1 MSAADLEVKVTGDAA
16 GGVDALKKVQ
26 VELGR
31 TAIAAAKTDSS
42 LGKLKTGSNQA
53 TTALTN
59 LGRVVQDAPF
69 GFIGIANNINP
80 LLESFQR
87 LKAETGSTKTALQS
101 LASGLVGAGGL
112 GIAVSALSSVLSVLA
127 LNGFFKSGQAAEEA
141 GKKVKT
147 YTDYLR
153 DASGEA
159 AKEQTEVLGLVS
171 VLKSETETR
180 QRKLSAIK
188 ELQDIQ
194 PEIFKNLKLEHGAVV
209 GLDTAYKAYVA
220 NLQNVIQAEILRS
233 QIEDKITRQLEL
245 QKLITSVS
253 GPGFIKPT
261 KDLSAASLELAK
273 SQREVNEQI
282 FRTRKILGAGITGA
296 QASAELDVLNKQ
308 IESLTEQLFKL
319 SKTVKV
325 PEQRIKDVRTISDV
339 LADMNDELRKLSAR
353 EILLNTNEAINK
365 IKAME
370 DAFNELV
377 EKFKLGTTS
386 PIIVDL
392 AFRINEAKAR
402 LAFSE
407 LLARTKLFGVAER
420 EGEKNKLKIV
430 VNVQPIFKTDPAGIN
445 KEAFKLGQEINEIVK
460 NTFVDAFSGLGE
472 AIGDALSG
480 VSIGNAFDGIVKS
493 LAGGLK
499 AIGRKIIETNV
510 QLAIL
515 KKIGFSNPAVGIA
528 VGVAI
533 TALGAALQNAVS
545 KQKAFATGV
554 RNFEGGFAMVGERG
568 PERVFL
574 PKGSS
579 VQPNNELSAFSGGG
593 ITLMPSIQYSGDG
606 FRIMLDKVDKRWG
619 RNN

>member
-26 VELGR
+26 GELGR
-31 TAIAAAKTDSS
+31 TAIAAVKTDSS

-87 LKAETGSTKTALQS
+87 LKAETGSAKQSFLALGSS
-101 LASGLVGAGGL
+101 LIGAGGL
-112 GIAVSALSSVLSVLA
+112 GIAVSVISSLLTVFAMNSRGSAEATQDHKKKVDET
-127 LNGFFKSGQAAEEA
+127 KKAAEEYA
-141 GKKVKT
+141 EALGRASSAVISHQGKLAELNKILVDTSNNFNTLSQSIVNQAAAQYLATQKEGIIKRLLDAKIEQMFKYKKVMSEVREFSADLFSK
-147 YTDYLR
+147 DPLKR
-153 DASGEA
+153 AVAEA
-159 AKEQTEVLGLVS
+159 EADLKGLNNLV
-171 VLKSETETR
+171 K
-180 QRKLSAIK
+180 
-188 ELQDIQ
+188 D
-194 PEIFKNLKLEHGAVV
+194 LKL
-209 GLDTAYKAYVA
+209 
-220 NLQNVIQAEILRS
+220 
-233 QIEDKITRQLEL
+233 DKLF
-245 QKLITSVS
+245 S
-253 GPGFIKPT
+253 
-261 KDLSAASLELAK
+261 
-273 SQREVNEQI
+273 
-282 FRTRKILGAGITGA
+282 
-296 QASAELDVLNKQ
+296 DV
-308 IESLTEQLFKL
+308 FKL
-319 SKTVKV
+319 DGDKSKD
-325 PEQRIKDVRTISDV
+325 IRTISDV
-339 LADMNDELRKLSAR
+339 LAEMNDELRKLSAR